1 MPNIHWNA
9 DGSATLTADDGA
21 TQDVA
26 AGQDVDAAASAFF
39 PLPPLPD
46 VPMYKVVHQLIEE
59 GMLDQ
64 VNAYIAALPQPQQ
77 AVALNLFT
85 RAPNL
90 VASSSLPQA
99 VQAALGKSDAD
110 YRTFV
115 LAADA
120 LQI

>member
-1 MPNIHWNA
+1 MPSIHYND
-9 DGSATLTADDGA
+9 DGTALLTADDGS
-21 TQDVA
+21 TQVVA
-26 AGQDVDAAASAFF
+26 HAAVDATAAAFF
-39 PLPPLPD
+39 PPAPLPD
-46 VPMYKVVHQLIEE
+46 VPMYKIVHQLIEE

-64 VNAYIAALPQPQQ
+64 VNAYIAGLPQPQQ
-77 AVALNLFT
+77 AIALNLFT

-90 VASSSLPQA
+90 VASSALPAA

-110 YRTFV
+110 YRAFV